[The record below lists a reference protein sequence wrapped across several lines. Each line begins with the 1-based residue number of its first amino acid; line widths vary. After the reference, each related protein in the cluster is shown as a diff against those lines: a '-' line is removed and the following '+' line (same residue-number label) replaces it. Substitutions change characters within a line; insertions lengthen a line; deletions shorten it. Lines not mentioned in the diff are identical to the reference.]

1 VSIWNF
7 THSNGRRKETLT
19 VQPFLEM
26 NDYAGLATALLAGTG
41 IGDLPPLVQPE
52 LLRDGR
58 LVEVMPQWRSIGFHL
73 WVVHL
78 GSPCLTRPVRVFKE
92 FAAQMASTLFPLVSE
107 ISEYAKRHESKSLST
122 KRFVAKKVLEFRDDP
137 AIGMFVTGLRFECY
151 VLAGSALELH
161 W

>member
-7 THSNGRRKETLT
+7 THSNGKKKETLT
-19 VQPFLEM
+19 FQPFLSM

-58 LVEVMPQWRSIGFHL
+58 LVEVMPIWRFSIFHL

-78 GSPCLTRPVRVFKE
+78 GSRYITRPVRLFKE
-92 FAAQMASTLFPLVSE
+92 FAAQMAPTLFPTLP
-107 ISEYAKRHESKSLST
+107 T
-122 KRFVAKKVLEFRDDP
+122 
-137 AIGMFVTGLRFECY
+137 
-151 VLAGSALELH
+151 
-161 W
+161 